1 MSATP
6 ATSLTL
12 VTTGLADAKLIS
24 TGNPN
29 LQQFLHV
36 VKKTT
41 RWAAQWCRV
50 EFDGAPEFGQQVSLT
65 VPTIAELINGLT
77 IVVEMPDIYT
87 PQLKAI
93 QAAGGTDL
101 KNKGTFLG
109 PLFGWTNSLGHALI
123 QTITLEI
130 GGAVVE
136 TLDSLL
142 LEILDELHETAEAAA
157 TKNFMIKRT
166 PYGFTNTTYL
176 TATPTTVYVP
186 IPFWFS
192 KPGVLSHALP
202 IQALNIDDVK
212 IHVTFRPI
220 NGLAY
225 TDARAN
231 PKTIGLETTPPF
243 TAPYAPMLPMTNSPF
258 WQSAPP
264 GPNTGPVYTMNSS
277 MGTNPVN
284 GKQIPGITMPARFSP
299 ISAYALIEYISLEED
314 EAIAFRTAELTYQ
327 VQQHQAVQVEQ
338 SLGQTDVH
346 IDIPYSNP
354 TKDMMWVLQRPE
366 ATTYNAYFLFTRD
379 LYPTPT
385 SQPNGGAIVQPN
397 PTTIPW
403 WPDAIFQPVPV
414 EAWQL
419 QPAFRR
425 AYSEPLAAASLH
437 YNSYER
443 FVHEG
448 GSFFRSVIPSQYF
461 TKSAMVDRYIYA
473 YAFGLKNKAHEYEP
487 KGSANWSK
495 LQRKELYITLN
506 PARGGGPP
514 PNMNIYVY
522 ITMWNVFKVY
532 GGRGGLLFDN

>member
-1 MSATP
+1 MAATP

-24 TGNPN
+24 SGNPDLN
-29 LQQFLHV
+29 QFLHV

-50 EFDGAPEFGQQVSLT
+50 EFDGAPEFGQKVALT
-65 VPTIAELINGLT
+65 IPTIAELINGLT
-77 IVVEMPDIYT
+77 IVVQMPDIYT
-87 PQLKAI
+87 PQLQAI
-93 QAAGGTDL
+93 KAAGGTNL
-101 KNKGTFLG
+101 NNKGSFLG

-123 QTITLEI
+123 EQIELEI
-130 GGAVVE
+130 GGAIVE
-136 TLDSLL
+136 TLDSRL
-142 LEILDELHETAEAAA
+142 LEILDELHETVEAAA
-157 TKNFMIKRT
+157 AKNFMIKRT

-176 TATPTTVYVP
+176 TPTPTTVYVP

-202 IQALNIDDVK
+202 IQALNIDNVR
-212 IHVTFRPI
+212 ILVTFRAI

-231 PKTIGLETTPPF
+231 SQTIGLENTPPY
-243 TAPYAPMLPMTNSPF
+243 TPPYAPMLPMTNSPF
-258 WQSAPP
+258 WQSTTST

-277 MGTNPVN
+277 MGTNPTN
-284 GKQIPGITMPARFSP
+284 GQIIPGVQMPARFSP
-299 ISAYALIEYISLEED
+299 ISAYALIEYISLEEY
-314 EAIAFRTAELTYQ
+314 EAIAMRTAELTYH

-338 SLGQTDVH
+338 TLGQTEIH
-346 IDIPYSNP
+346 LDIPYTNP
-354 TKDMMWVLQRPE
+354 TKDLMWVLQRPE

-379 LYPTPT
+379 LYPTPPPPQT
-385 SQPNGGAIVQPN
+385 QPN
-397 PTTIPW
+397 PTQIPW

-419 QPAFRR
+419 QPAFRK
-425 AYSEPLAAASLH
+425 AYSEPLQAAALH

-448 GSFFRSVIPSQYF
+448 GSFFRSIIPAQYF
-461 TKSAMVDRYIYA
+461 TKSAMLDRYIYA
-473 YAFGLKNKAHEYEP
+473 YAFGLKNKPREYEP
-487 KGSANWSK
+487 KGAANWDK
-495 LQRKELYITLN
+495 IQRKELYITLN
-506 PARGGGPP
+506 SSRGGGVP

-522 ITMWNVFKVY
+522 ITSWNIFKVY
-532 GGRGGLLFDN
+532 GGRGGLLFSN